1 MKVTELSY
9 KYYTCSKMV
18 DYFEDNQPF
27 PSEKNEALLE
37 LLTYELDEVYKE
49 LQEYIENK
57 MDEGS
62 EDD

>member
-1 MKVTELSY
+1 
-9 KYYTCSKMV
+9 MV

-27 PSEKNEALLE
+27 PSEENEALLE

-57 MDEGS
+57 MDEGNQN
-62 EDD
+62 D